1 MHRSKAFKM
10 PITMPG
16 TLYREMKGCGRGY
29 CIALLAC
36 LFFLLLVH
44 VLDGALLLVSREVYD
59 AVIGA
64 YKTPL
69 MGVGELGLVGAIV
82 YHAFNGVRIILVDF
96 LPRGTNHQRVMF
108 WVTILLVLALM
119 IPLPLDIWV
128 LCFHTRF
135 GLKFERKMNN
145 KIELPPPRAG
155 KSLSA

>member
-1 MHRSKAFKM
+1 MVV
-10 PITMPG
+10 G
-16 TLYREMKGCGRGY
+16 TASHYWRVY
-29 CIALLAC
+29 
-36 LFFLLLVH
+36 FFFLLVH

-119 IPLPLDIWV
+119 IPFAIRHLGV
-128 LCFHTRF
+128 VFSH
-135 GLKFERKMNN
+135 
-145 KIELPPPRAG
+145 
-155 KSLSA
+155 